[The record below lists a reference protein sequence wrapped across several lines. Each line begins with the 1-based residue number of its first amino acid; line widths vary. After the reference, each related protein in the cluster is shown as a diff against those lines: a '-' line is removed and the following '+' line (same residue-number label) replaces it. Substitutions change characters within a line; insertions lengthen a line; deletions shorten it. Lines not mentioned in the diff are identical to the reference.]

1 MLEAAMTDRTGVVLL
16 VVTMD
21 TKGEE
26 ALYVRDCLREAG
38 VGCLIL
44 DAGIRGKSPVPVEV
58 GREDVARAG
67 GRTLARVQAM
77 GHEGKALNA
86 MIEGAVRWAR
96 DLYQKGSFTGIL
108 GLGGS
113 MGTTLG
119 TAVMRGFPVGLPKVM
134 ITTMAS
140 RDTRAF
146 VGTRD
151 ILMLHSVCDISGLN
165 HITNRVL
172 RNGAM
177 AMAGMI
183 RGARGMEDS
192 GRPTVFVSTLGTSE
206 TCAQSLKRQMEGD
219 GKEVVVF
226 HTVGAGGQ
234 AMEEMIREEGV
245 SALVDLSLH
254 EICDHHF
261 GGDYDAGPDRGAAA
275 LKRGVP
281 TVLVPGNTD
290 FLVTGPV
297 EIARKRF
304 PGRPFHSHNSAIT
317 VVRTERGELETL
329 AGVVAGLCNT
339 ARGPWAILVPMKGLS
354 AFDSPEGPLHDPE
367 GPEILSDALKRKL
380 DRPSLVQELPYHI
393 NDPDFSSAVIKA
405 LEGLLNASDVNHS
418 S

>member
-1 MLEAAMTDRTGVVLL
+1 MEALMERSGMVLL

-21 TKGEE
+21 TKGAE

-38 VGCLIL
+38 VESLIM
-44 DAGIRGKSPVPVEV
+44 DAGIRGESPVPVSI

-67 GRTLARVQAM
+67 GRTLAEVRAM
-77 GHEGKALNA
+77 GHEGKALSA
-86 MIEGAVRWAR
+86 MIDGAVTCAR
-96 DLYQKGSFTGIL
+96 DLYGKGAFQGIL

-119 TAVMRGFPVGLPKVM
+119 TAVMRDFPVGVPKVM

-165 HITNRVL
+165 RVTNRVL

-177 AMAGMI
+177 AMAGMVQ
-183 RGARGMEDS
+183 GAGVMEDS
-192 GRPTVFVSTLGTSE
+192 GKPMVFISTLGTCE
-206 TCAQSLKRQMEGD
+206 ACAQRLKEQMQGS
-219 GKEVVVF
+219 GKEVVIF

-234 AMEEMIREEGV
+234 AMEEMLQEEDV

-254 EICDHHF
+254 EICDHLF
-261 GGDYDAGPDRGAAA
+261 GGDYVAGPDRGAAA
-275 LKRGVP
+275 LNKGVP

-297 EIARKRF
+297 ESAQERF
-304 PGRPFHSHNSAIT
+304 PGRVFHQHNSAIT
-317 VVRTERGELETL
+317 AVRTAREELEIL
-329 AGVVAGLCNT
+329 GGVVADLCNR
-339 ARGPWAILVPMKGLS
+339 ALGPWTILVPRKGLS
-354 AFDSPEGPLHDPE
+354 AFDSEQGPLHDPE
-367 GPEILSDALKRKL
+367 GPGILSDVLKRRL
-380 DRPSLVQELPYHI
+380 DRPSLVEDVPCHI
-393 NDPDFSSAVIKA
+393 NDPEFALAVLRA
-405 LEGLLNASDVNHS
+405 LEGLLNTS
-418 S
+418 